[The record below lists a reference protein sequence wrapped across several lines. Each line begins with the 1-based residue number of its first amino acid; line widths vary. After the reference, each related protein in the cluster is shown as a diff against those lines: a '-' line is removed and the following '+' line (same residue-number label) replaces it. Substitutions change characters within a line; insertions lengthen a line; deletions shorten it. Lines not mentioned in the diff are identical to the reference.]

1 MRDFLLTRLAAF
13 TCVVLGTGLLLIVLL
28 DLLPAGTLFDPAA
41 WANAFALTASPEPWQ
56 RLAITLPLVLLALL
70 VAALGLALG
79 VARTR
84 IFDRLIDAIAAIL
97 AVIPS
102 FWLGLLLALGVGGML
117 RWLPA
122 SGFVPWDN
130 PSAALASLI
139 LPAIALGLPQAG
151 VVAIRTRDLL
161 APTRDPDADPREAGP
176 ALLRALPR
184 LLGTS
189 FVTLLIGA
197 ILVEGV
203 FYLPGL
209 GRLIVGAAEQ
219 HDLSALRSGLFV
231 LTLVAAL
238 GAFALSLLRL
248 ALDPELRR

>member
-13 TCVVLGTGLLLIVLL
+13 TCVVLGTGLLLVVLL
-28 DLLPAGTLFDPAA
+28 DLLPAGTLFNPAA
-41 WANAFALTASPEPWQ
+41 WANALTLAASPEAWQ

-79 VARTR
+79 AVRTP
-84 IFDRLIDAIAAIL
+84 FLDRLIDAVAAIL
-97 AVIPS
+97 AVIPP
-102 FWLGLLLALGVGGML
+102 FWLGLLLALGVGGVL

-122 SGFVPWDN
+122 GGFVPWDN

-151 VVAIRTRDLL
+151 AIATRTREFL
-161 APTRDPDADPREAGP
+161 ASIRHPDADPRDARP
-176 ALLRALPR
+176 TLLRALPR
-184 LLGTS
+184 LVGAS

-231 LTLVAAL
+231 LTLVASIGAL
-238 GAFALSLLRL
+238 GLSLLRL

>member
-1 MRDFLLTRLAAF
+1 MRLAAF
-13 TCVVLGTGLLLIVLL
+13 SGAVLGAGLLFIVLL
-28 DLLPAGTLFDPAA
+28 DLLPTGTLFDPAA
-41 WANAFALTASPEPWQ
+41 WAHALTLATSPEPWQ
-56 RLAITLPLVLLALL
+56 RLSVTLPLVLLALL

-79 VARTR
+79 YARTA
-84 IFDRLIDAIAAIL
+84 ILDRLIDVVAAIL

-102 FWLGLLLALGVGGML
+102 FWLGLLLALGVGGLL

-122 SGFVPWDN
+122 SGFVPWAN
-130 PSAALASLI
+130 PGGAIASLI
-139 LPAIALGLPQAG
+139 LPAVALGLPQAG
-151 VVAIRTRDLL
+151 AIATRTRELL
-161 APTRDPDADPREAGP
+161 APTRHPDADPREAS
-176 ALLRALPR
+176 ARVLRALPR
-184 LLGTS
+184 LLGAS

-209 GRLIVGAAEQ
+209 GRLILGAAEQ

-238 GAFALSLLRL
+238 GALALSLLRL
-248 ALDPELRR
+248 AFDPELRR

>member
-1 MRDFLLTRLAAF
+1 MRLAAF
-13 TCVVLGTGLLLIVLL
+13 SGAVLGAGLLLVVLL
-28 DLLPAGTLFDPAA
+28 DLLPAGTLFHPAA
-41 WANAFALTASPEPWQ
+41 WANALTLATSPEAWQ

-79 VARTR
+79 AVRTP
-84 IFDRLIDAIAAIL
+84 FLDRLLDAAAAIL
-97 AVIPS
+97 AVIPP

-151 VVAIRTRDLL
+151 AIATRTRDLL
-161 APTRDPDADPREAGP
+161 APTSHPDADPRDAGP
-176 ALLRALPR
+176 KLFHALPR

-189 FVTLLIGA
+189 FITLLIGA

-219 HDLSALRSGLFV
+219 HDLGALRSGLFV

-238 GAFALSLLRL
+238 GALALSLLRL
-248 ALDPELRR
+248 AVDPELRR